1 MLAVDPVD
9 GCTFWYTN
17 TYYAATS
24 SSGWQTH
31 IGSFA
36 FPSCFP
42 LAPQADLSV
51 TKLASANPVALRSAL
66 TYTLTATNLGPQQA
80 TGVTLTDT
88 LPAGVSLISVTTS
101 VGSCSAAAGTV
112 TCSLGALVS
121 GRIATVTIR
130 ITTPSIPGSIVNTAG
145 IAAQQADPDLANNSA
160 SLTTA
165 VLGAELTGAF
175 NPGSLVRRC
184 NRTGQRCLLSGQFT
198 LQNLGLLSVR
208 SVAVRFYLSSD
219 GVLSL
224 ESDRLLRQVR
234 VPRLTLG
241 QARALSFRAITGP
254 SITGQY
260 LIAVIDPGNLIPESD
275 KTDNIIAFPLP

>member
-1 MLAVDPVD
+1 
-9 GCTFWYTN
+9 
-17 TYYAATS
+17 
-24 SSGWQTH
+24 
-31 IGSFA
+31 
-36 FPSCFP
+36 
-42 LAPQADLSV
+42 
-51 TKLASANPVALRSAL
+51 VALRSAL
-66 TYTLTATNLGPQQA
+66 AYTLTATNLGPQQA

-88 LPAGVSLISVTTS
+88 LPVGVSLVNVTTS
-101 VGSCSAAAGTV
+101 SGNCSVAAGIV
-112 TCSLGALVS
+112 ICSLGSLAS
-121 GRIATVTIR
+121 GASATVTIR
-130 ITTPSIPGSIVNTAG
+130 VTTPVSPGSIVNTAG
-145 IAAQQADPDLANNSA
+145 IVAQQTDPDPANNSA

-184 NRTGQRCLLSGQFT
+184 NRTGQRCLLFGQFT

-208 SVAVRFYLSSD
+208 SVSVRFYLSSD
-219 GVLSL
+219 GVLSM

-260 LIAVIDPGNLIPESD
+260 LIAVIDPGNLIPESNE
-275 KTDNIIAFPLP
+275 TDNIIVFGPLP